1 MSTLKLS
8 TISPLGTDATKT
20 ITLGASGDT
29 LSIPSGCTISNSGTA
44 SGFGKINQ
52 VIQATKTDSQTFTL
66 ATDSYSDVTGL
77 SLNITPSSTSSK
89 ILVDY
94 RMHVGRQ
101 STNPAPYSYL
111 LRDGS
116 IIFQGD
122 SIGSRKRSTATYGNI
137 GGTETNAIHTQIF
150 LDSPSTTSQ
159 VTYKIQV
166 AGYASR
172 TFYVNIPD
180 VNSVATMS
188 ATSTITAMEV
198 LA

>member
-1 MSTLKLS
+1 MSTLEVNKI
-8 TISPLGTDATKT
+8 TPAGAATS
-20 ITLGASGDT
+20 ITLGDSGDT
-29 LSIPSGCTISNSGTA
+29 FTIPSGVTLTNNGSA
-44 SGFGKINQ
+44 SGFGKIGQ

-66 ATDSYSDVTGL
+66 ATGTLSDVSSLT
-77 SLNITPSSTSSK
+77 LNITPSSTSSK
-89 ILVDY
+89 VLVEY

-101 STNPAPYSYL
+101 STNPAPYSCL

-122 SIGSRKRSTATYGNI
+122 SIGSRQRATATYGTI
-137 GGTETNAIHTQIF
+137 GGTETNAIHTQTF
-150 LDSPSTTSQ
+150 LDSPSSTSQ
-159 VTYKIQV
+159 LTYKIQV
-166 AGYASR
+166 GGFASR

-180 VNSVATMS
+180 VNSSATIT

>member
-1 MSTLKLS
+1 MSTLKVS
-8 TISPLGTDATKT
+8 TIAPLGTDATKT
-20 ITLGASGDT
+20 ITLGESAGTLAIASGAKT
-29 LSIPSGCTISNSGTA
+29 
-44 SGFGKINQ
+44 SGFGKIGQ
-52 VIQATKTDSQTFTL
+52 VIQATKTDSQTFAL

-77 SLNITPSSTSSK
+77 SLNITPSSTTSK
-89 ILVDY
+89 ILVEY

-122 SIGSRKRSTATYGNI
+122 TVGSRKRSTATYGNI

-150 LDSPSTTSQ
+150 LDSPASTSQ
-159 VTYKIQV
+159 LTYKVQV

-172 TFYVNIPD
+172 TFYVNIPNVD
-180 VNSVATMS
+180 SVATMS
-188 ATSTITAMEV
+188 ATSTITAMEG
-198 LA
+198 LD